1 MGSVV
6 CDVTVSLD
14 GFCAGPNQSMDNPL
28 GEGAEALHRWQ
39 FERLDENQAE
49 ISAITQASAFIM
61 GSKMF
66 GPPAGEENADWIG
79 WWGETP
85 PYHAPVFVLSHH
97 PKPMLCLEGGTS
109 FQFVPDG
116 IEEALAEAQE
126 AAGENP
132 VAIAGGANTIVQ
144 FLRAGLI
151 DELRLHIAPIR
162 LGHGEPISVEDIETH
177 MDRVSRRETTL
188 ATHVYYQCRR

>member
-39 FERLDENQAE
+39 FERLEENQAE
-49 ISAITQASAFIM
+49 ISAITHASAFIM

-144 FLRAGLI
+144 FLRVGLI

-188 ATHVYYQCRR
+188 ATHVYYQRRR

>member
-1 MGSVV
+1 MGPVV

-14 GFCAGPNQSMDNPL
+14 GFCAGPNQSMEQPL

-39 FERLDENQAE
+39 FENLEENQAE

-66 GPPAGEENADWIG
+66 GPPAGEDDADWIG
-79 WWGETP
+79 WWGENP
-85 PYHAPVFVLSHH
+85 PYHAPVFVLTNH
-97 PKPMLCLEGGTS
+97 PKPVLCLEGGTS
-109 FQFVPDG
+109 FQFISEG
-116 IEEALAEAQE
+116 IEEALAEARE

-132 VAIAGGANTIVQ
+132 VAIAGGASTIVQ

-162 LGHGEPISVEDIETH
+162 LGRGEAITVEDIETH
-177 MDRVSRRETTL
+177 MDRVSRRETSL
-188 ATHVYYQCRR
+188 VTHVYYRRRR

>member
-1 MGSVV
+1 MGPVV

-14 GFCAGPNQSMDNPL
+14 GFCAGPHQSMDNPL

-49 ISAITQASAFIM
+49 ISAITEASAFIM

-66 GPPAGEENADWIG
+66 GPPAGEDDADWIG

-109 FQFVPDG
+109 VQFVPDG

-144 FLRAGLI
+144 FLRAGVI

-162 LGHGEPISVEDIETH
+162 LGHGEAISVEDIETH

-188 ATHVYYQCRR
+188 ATHVYYQRRR

>member
-14 GFCAGPNQSMDNPL
+14 GFCAGPHQSMDNPL

-49 ISAITQASAFIM
+49 ISAITEASAFIM

-66 GPPAGEENADWIG
+66 GPPAGEEDADWIA

-188 ATHVYYQCRR
+188 ATHVYYQRRR

>member
-14 GFCAGPNQSMDNPL
+14 GFCAGPHQSMDNPL

-39 FERLDENQAE
+39 FERLEENQAE
-49 ISAITQASAFIM
+49 ISAITEASAFIM

-66 GPPAGEENADWIG
+66 GPPTGEENADWIG

-85 PYHAPVFVLSHH
+85 PYHAAVFVLSHH
-97 PKPMLCLEGGTS
+97 PRPMLCLEGGTS

-162 LGHGEPISVEDIETH
+162 LGHGEPISLEDIETH

-188 ATHVYYQCRR
+188 ATHVYYQRRR

>member
-14 GFCAGPNQSMDNPL
+14 GFCAGPHQSMDNPL

-49 ISAITQASAFIM
+49 ISAITEASAFIM

-116 IEEALAEAQE
+116 IDEALAEAQE

-188 ATHVYYQCRR
+188 ATHVYYQRRR

>member
-14 GFCAGPNQSMDNPL
+14 GFCAGPHQSMDNPL

-49 ISAITQASAFIM
+49 ISAITEASAFIM

-151 DELRLHIAPIR
+151 DELRLHIAPIH

-188 ATHVYYQCRR
+188 ATHVYYQRRR